1 MKNKQILAITVSIMA
16 VAFLT
21 SCGAKKSA
29 DAIDS
34 SSVVAGVAPTS
45 LANCNQSVSTNLAL
59 NLANVVEA
67 STGQI
72 NPDWIKLKFSFLS
85 TDVTQTGHYIR
96 FFKWRVIGSTA
107 QLDANPLEFSAYKL
121 SNGQTASET
130 MTSVFSS
137 QVSQQFGFYIRL
149 NDDAQYPYQVLKVV
163 VYKTDGTVLT
173 QSDVLIPQFLTSPIE
188 YKLNSDG
195 SPRAEN
201 LQKLHPLYTTD
212 TSAWSAAQLKQNFDQ
227 HCF

>member
-1 MKNKQILAITVSIMA
+1 MKKEQILTIAISIIA

-29 DAIDS
+29 DAIDN
-34 SSVVAGVAPTS
+34 SSVVAGVASAS
-45 LANCNQSVSTNLAL
+45 LANCNRSVSANLAM
-59 NLANVVEA
+59 NLANVLEA

-72 NPDWIKLKFSFLS
+72 NPDWIKLKFNFLS
-85 TDVTQTGHYIR
+85 TEVTQTGYYIR
-96 FFKWRVIGSTA
+96 FFKWRVIGNSA
-107 QLDANPLEFSAYKL
+107 QLDSNPLEFSAYKL
-121 SNGQTASET
+121 SNGTTASET
-130 MTSVFSS
+130 MTSVFST

-195 SPRAEN
+195 TARAEN

-212 TSAWSAAQLKQNFDQ
+212 TTGWTTAQLKQNFDQ
-227 HCF
+227 YCF

>member
-1 MKNKQILAITVSIMA
+1 MKKEQILTLAVSIL
-16 VAFLT
+16 AFALLT

-34 SSVVAGVAPTS
+34 SSQIVGVAQQS
-45 LANCNQSVSTNLAL
+45 LANCNKSVSSNLGL
-59 NLANVVEA
+59 NIANVLEA

-85 TDVTQTGHYIR
+85 TDVTQTGYYLK
-96 FFKWRVIGSTA
+96 FYKWRVIGATA

-121 SNGQTASET
+121 SNGQTSSET
-130 MTSVFSS
+130 MTSVFAS

-173 QSDVLIPQFLTSPIE
+173 QSDVLIPQFLSSPVE
-188 YKLNSDG
+188 YRLNSDG
-195 SPRAEN
+195 SARAEN
-201 LQKLHPLYTTD
+201 LQKLHPLNATD
-212 TSAWSAAQLKQNFDQ
+212 VTGWSAAQLKQNFDQ

>member
-1 MKNKQILAITVSIMA
+1 MNTKHFLRLALSILAVSL
-16 VAFLT
+16 LT

-34 SSVVAGVAPTS
+34 SSQVLTASPQK
-45 LANCNQSVSTNLAL
+45 LASCNKSVSTNLGF
-59 NLANVVEA
+59 NLANVLEA
-67 STGQI
+67 STGQV
-72 NPDWIKLKFSFLS
+72 NPDWIKIKFSFLS
-85 TDVTQTGHYIR
+85 TDVTATGNNIK

-130 MTSVFSS
+130 MTGIMAT
-137 QVSQQFGFYIRL
+137 QVSQQYGFYIRL

-163 VYKTDGTVLT
+163 VYKSDGSILT

-188 YKLNSDG
+188 YKLNADG
-195 SPRAEN
+195 TPRADN

-212 TSAWSAAQLKQNFDQ
+212 VANWSAAQLKQNFDQ
-227 HCF
+227 YCF

>member
-1 MKNKQILAITVSIMA
+1 MKKEQILTIAVSILAIV
-16 VAFLT
+16 FLT

-29 DAIDS
+29 DAIDNS
-34 SSVVAGVAPTS
+34 SLVVGVAPQS
-45 LANCNQSVSTNLAL
+45 LANCNQSVSTNLAF

-85 TDVTQTGHYIR
+85 TDVTQTGYYIR
-96 FFKWRVIGSTA
+96 FFKWRVIGTTA
-107 QLDANPLEFSAYKL
+107 QLDANPLEFSAFKL

-130 MTSVFSS
+130 MTTVFSS

-188 YKLNSDG
+188 YKFNSDG
-195 SPRAEN
+195 SARAEN
-201 LQKLHPLYTTD
+201 LQKLHPLYSTD
-212 TSAWSAAQLKQNFDQ
+212 VTGWSATQLKQNFDQ

>member
-1 MKNKQILAITVSIMA
+1 MKKEQILTIAVSILA

-29 DAIDS
+29 DAIDNS
-34 SSVVAGVAPTS
+34 SLVVGVAPQN

-67 STGQI
+67 SNGQI

-85 TDVTQTGHYIR
+85 ADVTQTGYYIR
-96 FFKWRVIGSTA
+96 FFKWRVLGSSA
-107 QLDANPLEFSAYKL
+107 QLDSNPLEFSAFKL

-130 MTSVFSS
+130 MNSVFST
-137 QVSQQFGFYIRL
+137 QVSQQFGFYLRL

-201 LQKLHPLYTTD
+201 LQKLHPLYATD
-212 TSAWSAAQLKQNFDQ
+212 TTGWTAPQLKQSFDQ

>member
-1 MKNKQILAITVSIMA
+1 MKKEQLLTIAVSILA

-29 DAIDS
+29 DAIDNS
-34 SSVVAGVAPTS
+34 SIVAGVAAQN
-45 LANCNQSVSTNLAL
+45 LANCNRSVSSNLAL
-59 NLANVVEA
+59 NLANVLEA

-72 NPDWIKLKFSFLS
+72 SPDWIKLKFSFLS
-85 TDVTQTGHYIR
+85 TDVTQTGYYIR
-96 FFKWRVIGSTA
+96 FFKWRVIGNTA
-107 QLDANPLEFSAYKL
+107 QLDSSPLEFSAYKL
-121 SNGQTASET
+121 SNGQTSSET
-130 MTSVFSS
+130 MNSVFAS
-137 QVSQQFGFYIRL
+137 QVSQQYGFYIRL

-173 QSDVLIPQFLTSPIE
+173 QSDVLIPQFLTSPID
-188 YKLNSDG
+188 YKVNSDG

-212 TSAWSAAQLKQNFDQ
+212 TSAWSTAQLKQNFDQ